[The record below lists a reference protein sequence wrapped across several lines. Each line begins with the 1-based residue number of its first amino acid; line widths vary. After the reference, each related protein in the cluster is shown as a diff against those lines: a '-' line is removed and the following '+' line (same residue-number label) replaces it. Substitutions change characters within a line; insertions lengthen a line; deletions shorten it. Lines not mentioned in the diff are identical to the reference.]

1 MITIILGMHRSGTS
15 TLAGVLH
22 LNKISMGTYKNFWPR
37 PLDQNP
43 KGFYENYEF
52 RKINDLLLQ
61 EVGYYVK
68 SYKTIIPTLKP
79 SKKRLVEMEKLVLKS
94 NQDFENWGWKDPRTC
109 LTINVWMDIIK
120 KIKLEKEVKIIFVS
134 RNALSVSRSL
144 KKRNNLP
151 IEIGLKIWKT
161 YTEKALKFCQNLNT
175 NIFYCSFEQLLERPN
190 STCEKLFNFL
200 DTDWDSKV
208 IQKFIDKDIS
218 TSGKGKEVEIPE
230 EIKTLQKRIN
240 NLLSI

>member
-37 PLDQNP
+37 PLAQNP

-61 EVGYYVK
+61 EVGYDVK
-68 SYKTIIPTLKP
+68 SYETNIPTLIP
-79 SKKRLVEMEKLVLKS
+79 SKKRFIEMEKLILKS
-94 NQDFENWGWKDPRTC
+94 NQNFENWGWKDPRTC
-109 LTINVWMDIIK
+109 LTINVWMEIIK
-120 KIKLEKEVKIIFVS
+120 KLKIENEVKIIFVT

-144 KKRNNLP
+144 NKRNDLP
-151 IEIGLKIWKT
+151 IEMGLKIWKT
-161 YTEKALKFCQNLNT
+161 YTEKAFKFCQSSNS

-190 STCEKLFNFL
+190 YTCEKLFNFL
-200 DTDWDSKV
+200 DMDWNSKV
-208 IQKFIDKDIS
+208 IEKFIDKDIS
-218 TSGKGKEVEIPE
+218 TSGKGIDVNIPE
-230 EIKTLQKRIN
+230 EIKSLQKRIN
-240 NLLSI
+240 NLLF